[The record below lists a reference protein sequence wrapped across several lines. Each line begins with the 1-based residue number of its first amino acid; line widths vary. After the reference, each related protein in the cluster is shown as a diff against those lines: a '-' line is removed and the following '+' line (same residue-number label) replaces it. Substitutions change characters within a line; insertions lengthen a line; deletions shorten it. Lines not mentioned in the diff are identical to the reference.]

1 MKVNIYEFTE
11 KNKRDSYLLIL
22 FFFLALI
29 FIAWLIGE
37 IFAPDLS
44 LLLVIFAFLYCSF
57 DTLISYFY
65 GDKIVLASVRARKAN
80 PQNPKEK
87 MLIDVVEELSLAAG
101 IKKMPQVYIMPGS
114 DINAFATGRD
124 PENSSVCVTE
134 GALYNLNRSELSG
147 VIGHEITHIRNYDVR
162 IMTLIA
168 TLIGVIG
175 LLSYMLVNSLAF
187 GGGRRKEE
195 EGEGWL
201 ILVAFLIALVTPIVS
216 GIAQAMLSRRR
227 EFLADMGSA
236 DLTKNPEGLASALEK
251 IKEMNEG
258 KLNVSE
264 SVSHLFFTDPNKSPL
279 EELFATHPPIDERI
293 KVLRSL

>member
-1 MKVNIYEFTE
+1 MKVNIYEFTD

-44 LLLVIFAFLYCSF
+44 LILVIFAFLYSFF

-65 GDKIVLASVRARKAN
+65 GDKIVLASVGARKAN

-101 IKKMPQVYIMPGS
+101 IKMPEVYVMPGS

-124 PENSSVCVTE
+124 PEHSSVCVTE

-168 TLIGVIG
+168 TVIG
-175 LLSYMLVNSLAF
+175 IIGMLSYMLIRGLAY
-187 GGGRRKEE
+187 GGGSKKEE
-195 EGEGWL
+195 ESEGWL
-201 ILVAFLIALVTPIVS
+201 VLFAFLMALITPIVS
-216 GIAQAMLSRRR
+216 RIAQAMLSRRR

-251 IKEMNEG
+251 IKKMNEG

-279 EELFATHPPIDERI
+279 DELFATHPPIDERI
-293 KVLRSL
+293 KVLRNL

>member
-1 MKVNIYEFTE
+1 MKVNIYEFTD

-44 LLLVIFAFLYCSF
+44 LILVIFAFLYSFF

-65 GDKIVLASVRARKAN
+65 GDKIVLASVGARKAN

-101 IKKMPQVYIMPGS
+101 IKMPEVYVMPGS

-124 PENSSVCVTE
+124 PEHSSVCVTE

-168 TLIGVIG
+168 TVIG
-175 LLSYMLVNSLAF
+175 IIGMLSYMLIRSLAY
-187 GGGRRKEE
+187 GGGSKKEE

-201 ILVAFLIALVTPIVS
+201 VLFAFLMALITPIVS
-216 GIAQAMLSRRR
+216 RIAQAMLSRRR

-251 IKEMNEG
+251 IKKMNEG
-258 KLNVSE
+258 KLKVSE

-279 EELFATHPPIDERI
+279 DELFATHPPIDERI
-293 KVLRSL
+293 KVLRNL

>member
-1 MKVNIYEFTE
+1 MRVNIYEFTE
-11 KNKRDSYLLIL
+11 KNKRDSYILIL
-22 FFFLALI
+22 FFFLVLI
-29 FIAWLIGE
+29 LIAWIIGE
-37 IFAPDLS
+37 IFAPDIS
-44 LLLVIFAFLYCSF
+44 LVLVIFAFLYCSF

-65 GDKIVLASVRARKAN
+65 GDKIVLASVGARKAN

-87 MLIDVVEELSLAAG
+87 MLINVVEELSLAAG
-101 IKKMPQVYIMPGS
+101 IKTPQVYIMPGS

-124 PENSSVCVTE
+124 PEHSSVCVTE

-147 VIGHEITHIRNYDVR
+147 VIGHEVTHIRNYDVR

-168 TLIGVIG
+168 TVIGVIG
-175 LLSYMLVNSLAF
+175 LLSYMLVRGLAY

-201 ILVAFLIALVTPIVS
+201 ILAAFLIALVTPIIS
-216 GIAQAMLSRRR
+216 RIAQAMLSRRR

-251 IKEMNEG
+251 IKEINEG

-279 EELFATHPPIDERI
+279 DNLFATHPPIDERI

>member
-1 MKVNIYEFTE
+1 MKVNIYEFTD

-44 LLLVIFAFLYCSF
+44 LILVIFAFLYSFF

-65 GDKIVLASVRARKAN
+65 GDKIVLASVGARKAN

-101 IKKMPQVYIMPGS
+101 IKMPEVYVMPGS

-124 PENSSVCVTE
+124 PEHSSVCVTE

-168 TLIGVIG
+168 TVIG
-175 LLSYMLVNSLAF
+175 MIGMISYMLIRGLVY
-187 GGGRRKEE
+187 GGGSKKEE

-201 ILVAFLIALVTPIVS
+201 VLFAFLMALITPIVS
-216 GIAQAMLSRRR
+216 RIAQAMLSRRR

-251 IKEMNEG
+251 IKKMNEG

-279 EELFATHPPIDERI
+279 DELFATHPPIDERI
-293 KVLRSL
+293 KVLRNL